1 MVYYSDYLQLDKLL
15 NAQEPESLKKNVKA
29 DDEMLFII
37 IHQTYELWFKQLI
50 YETGLVIDTF
60 AKPEVSDV
68 TADVSIAA
76 HKLNR
81 CIEILKV
88 LVDQL
93 EIMETMT
100 PLDFLDFRDLLRPAS
115 GFQSIQ
121 FKILEARLGLRFE
134 ERYGQNYYI
143 SQLREEDVQR
153 VKQAEEE
160 ISLKTLIDRWLK
172 RMPYLS
178 DKYWPEGSEDFWDD
192 YINKYEA
199 GLVKGEEHNVGA
211 MRKLLFDDQMEGR
224 SFSPLSLQNALFI
237 MVYRDLPI
245 LRGPWNILDRLIE
258 IDEKMAL
265 WRFRHL
271 SMVRK
276 TIGGRV
282 GTGGST
288 GAQYLKSATDSHFI
302 FRDLKNL
309 TTFLIPR
316 NKLPK
321 LPPNLIQDMGDF
333 WT

>member
-1 MVYYSDYLQLDKLL
+1 MVYYSDYLQLDKIL
-15 NAQEPESLKKNVKA
+15 NAQEPESDKKHIKA

-50 YETGLVIDTF
+50 YEAGLVIGIF
-60 AKPEVSDV
+60 SKPVVNDV
-68 TADVSIAA
+68 TGDVSIAA

-121 FKILEARLGLRFE
+121 FKVLEARLGLRFE
-134 ERYGQNYYI
+134 ERFGQSYYI

-153 VKQAEEE
+153 VKQAEEQVT
-160 ISLKTLIDRWLK
+160 LKSLIDDWLK
-172 RMPYLS
+172 RMPYVS
-178 DKYWPEGSEDFWDD
+178 QEYWPEGGQEFWDQ
-192 YINKYEA
+192 YIEQYKL
-199 GLVKGEEHNVGA
+199 GLVKGEEHNVEA
-211 MRKLLFDDQMEGR
+211 MREYLFADKMEGR
-224 SFSPLSLQNALFI
+224 TFSALALQNALFI
-237 MVYRDLPI
+237 QVYRDLPM
-245 LRGPWNILDRLIE
+245 LRGPYTIIDKLVE

-288 GAQYLKSATDSHFI
+288 GAKYLKSATDSHFI
-302 FRDLKNL
+302 FKDLKAL

-316 NKLPK
+316 NKLPELPSK
-321 LPPNLIQDMGDF
+321 LIKDMGDF